1 MGERDPETM
10 RNGALECLS
19 LAAAKARGKKL
30 GTPANLRNQ
39 DVGRIQGR
47 AKRTMTS
54 LAADFEYCLARQRR
68 PKEPRRAA
76 PAGRRRGEATPA
88 QAAEGRAAV
97 IPPDRE

>member
-1 MGERDPETM
+1 MGERDPETL

-47 AKRTMTS
+47 AKRTMIAGERAT
-54 LAADFEYCLARQRR
+54 AAWL
-68 PKEPRRAA
+68 
-76 PAGRRRGEATPA
+76 
-88 QAAEGRAAV
+88 
-97 IPPDRE
+97 RERESP